1 MTVSEWA
8 DKNFY
13 LSAESAY
20 IEGDWQ
26 TMPYQ
31 VAPLNAMGNDD
42 IRVVNMVKSAR
53 VGYTK
58 MVLAFIAYS
67 IEHKKRNG
75 MVWQPSDDARDDF
88 TKQHVDPMIRDVKCL
103 RTLFPHV
110 DKKSKY
116 NTLDYKLFRNSR
128 QLFLKGGKSGKNYRE
143 KSVDFGIYD
152 ELSSFDADI
161 DREGDAVTLGD
172 VRMAGAAF
180 PKSIRGSTP
189 KESGTCQISKA
200 ASDADEEFERH
211 YPCPH
216 CNERQILRWGGPDAN
231 FGIKYVNDDP
241 DTAAY
246 LCEHC
251 SSLIDNDAMPEMDR
265 NAIWISTNG
274 MTTVDGI
281 VFYGEDGRQVP
292 APESIT
298 FKMWAAFCA
307 PGGKNWRQIVDGFIK
322 AKKDPIKLKAW
333 VNTSLGEVWE
343 EESDKANPHSLYMRR
358 EHYPQGKVPMACGL
372 LLFGADTQDD
382 RIEVSIWGFGIDRE
396 SWLIEHEIFYGDPG
410 RPELWNQ
417 VENYLSLSTW
427 EHESGVAMRVR
438 GGGLDTG
445 GHFTSMAYKFCRKN
459 MDKRFLALKGSS
471 QQHAP
476 LTSRPSRSNSERVRL
491 FSIGTAEAKDL
502 IYGCLK
508 IQEPGPGYVHFPV
521 SVESETN
528 SADEEYFNQLTGEKK
543 VTEFKSG
550 RPVKKYKATRPRV
563 EALDC
568 YVYAHAAYEI
578 LKFNVAALL
587 RDLTPGPDGGPPS
600 KPDKKR
606 KKTAIPRRDGGGW
619 MNRYK

>member
-1 MTVSEWA
+1 VSEWA

-20 IEGDWQ
+20 IEGDWE

-31 VAPLNAMGNDD
+31 VAPLNSMGNDD
-42 IRVVNMVKSAR
+42 IKVVNLVKSAR

-58 MVLAFIAYS
+58 MILAFIAYA

-88 TKQHVDPMIRDVKCL
+88 TKQHVDPMIRDVSCM
-103 RTLFPHV
+103 RRLFPYI
-110 DKKSKY
+110 DKKSKF

-172 VRMAGAAF
+172 VRMSGAAF

-189 KESGTCQISKA
+189 KEAGTCQITKA
-200 ASDADEEFERH
+200 ADDADEHFHRY

-216 CNERQILRWGGPDAN
+216 CGEKQVLRWGGPNAS
-231 FGIKYVNDDP
+231 FGIKYDDDDP
-241 DTAAY
+241 DSAAY

-251 SSLIDNDAMPEMDR
+251 GSLIDNDAMPAMDR
-265 NAIWISTNG
+265 EAVWISDNG
-274 MTTVDGI
+274 VSTIDGI
-281 VFYGEDGRQVP
+281 VFYDAAGKHVT
-292 APESIT
+292 APESVAWH
-298 FKMWAAFCA
+298 MWAAFCA
-307 PGGKNWRQIVDGFIK
+307 PGGKNWRQIVADFIR

-333 VNTSLGEVWE
+333 VNTCLGEVWE
-343 EESDKANPHSLYMRR
+343 EESDKTDPHHLYMRR
-358 EHYPQGKVPMACGL
+358 EHYPNGKVPAKCGL
-372 LLFGADTQDD
+372 LLFGGDTQDD
-382 RIEVSIWGFGIDRE
+382 RVEISVWGFGIERE

-417 VENYLSLSTW
+417 VEQYITLGSW
-427 EHESGVAMRVR
+427 EHESGAMLRVR

-445 GHFTSMAYKFCRKN
+445 GHFTGMAYKFCKKN
-459 MDKRFLALKGSS
+459 QTRNFLALKGSNQLS
-471 QQHAP
+471 AP
-476 LTSRPSRSNSERVRL
+476 LTSRPSRNNAERVRL
-491 FSIGTAEAKDL
+491 FSIGTNEAKDL

-508 IQEPGPGYVHFPV
+508 IEEPGPGYVHFPV
-521 SVESETN
+521 AVEAEEY
-528 SADEEYFNQLTGEKK
+528 SADDEYFAQLTGEKK
-543 VTEFKSG
+543 VTEYRSG
-550 RPVKKYKATRPRV
+550 RPIKKYKAFRPRV

-568 YVYAHAAYEI
+568 YVYALAAHEI
-578 LKFNVAALL
+578 LKFNVRVLL
-587 RDLTPGPDGGPPS
+587 RDLTPGPDGSPPPAS
-600 KPDKKR
+600 RPAR
-606 KKTAIPRRDGGGW
+606 KKATIQRDNSGW
-619 MNRYK
+619 MDRYKK